1 MHVKRA
7 PALFLFLIAAVPF
20 LFAQSVQLTV
30 QVKNDLALA
39 RPSETISLN
48 MKELVQGLA
57 ISDLKKTGIH
67 VIDAIS
73 GKEFLTQAID
83 MDGDAAMDLL
93 IFQADF
99 KPGESR
105 SFTLKS
111 GAPQVLTK
119 DQFRA
124 YGRFVR
130 ERYDDF
136 AWENDRIAHRMYG
149 VALETWQAEPLT
161 SSAVDV
167 WTKRVRRLI
176 INDWYMVDNYH
187 NDTGEGGDFYSA
199 GKSRG
204 CGGSGI
210 WQNGELFVSRNFI
223 NSRVIASGPI
233 RVVFELTYAPW
244 NAGGRTVAE
253 VKRVTLDAGQNF
265 DRFESFYKTNAAGQL
280 TFAAGI
286 KNNPGSTVLS
296 ERGDGWLRTW
306 EPLQKGTQGNL
317 GCAIIMDP
325 AMIVDI
331 TQADGNYLV
340 VAKVPANGPASYY
353 AGFGWDRSG
362 DFAGLPEW
370 EAYVRQFAQR
380 AASPL
385 KVKISREK

>member
-1 MHVKRA
+1 VKLA
-7 PALFLFLIAAVPF
+7 PNVFLSLIAVASLHFP
-20 LFAQSVQLTV
+20 QSGSLTI

-39 RPSETISLN
+39 RPGETVSLN
-48 MKELVQGLA
+48 MKELLQRLA
-57 ISDLKKTGIH
+57 ISDLKKTGVH
-67 VIDAIS
+67 VFDAVS
-73 GKEFLTQAID
+73 GQEFLTQTID

-99 KPGESR
+99 APGESR
-105 SFTLKS
+105 TFTLKP

-149 VALETWQAEPLT
+149 SALETWQAEPLT

-167 WTKRVRRLI
+167 WAKRVRHLV

-187 NDTGEGGDFYSA
+187 NDTGEGADFYSA

-210 WQNGELFVSRNFI
+210 WQNGRLFVSRNFI
-223 NSRVIASGPI
+223 GSKVISCGPI

-244 NAGGRTVAE
+244 DVGGRSVAE
-253 VKRVTLDAGQNF
+253 VKRVTLDAGLNF
-265 DRFESFYKTNAAGQL
+265 DRFESYYKTDVAGPL

-286 KNNPGSTVLS
+286 KNSAGSAVLS
-296 ERGDGWLRTW
+296 ERKDGWLRTW
-306 EPLQKGTQGNL
+306 EPLQKGTAGNL
-317 GCAIIMDP
+317 GCAIVMDP
-325 AMIVDI
+325 APIVDI
-331 TQADGNYLV
+331 TQADGNYLMI
-340 VAKVPANGPASYY
+340 AKAPASGPASYY

-370 EAYVRQFAQR
+370 EAYVRKFAKR
-380 AASPL
+380 IATPL
-385 KVKISREK
+385 MITISEGR